1 MGMAEI
7 GIPFSG
13 WNSDWRFLFLGI
25 ILVLAVLLNT
35 TIRRHAEEARRR

>member
-1 MGMAEI
+1 MAEI

-13 WNSDWRFLFLGI
+13 WDSDWRFLFLGV

-35 TIRRHAEEARRR
+35 VIQRHAEEARKR